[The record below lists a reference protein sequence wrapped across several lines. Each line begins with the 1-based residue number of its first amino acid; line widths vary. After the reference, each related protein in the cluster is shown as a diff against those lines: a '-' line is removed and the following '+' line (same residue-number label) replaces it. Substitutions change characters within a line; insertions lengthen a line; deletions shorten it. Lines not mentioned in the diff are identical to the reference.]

1 MKFFYSY
8 LASHKNVIRTFVV
21 IVAVFSCSFL
31 LYHPAAQ
38 SGHIPSVLLC
48 VAGCA
53 IFWFDYNK
61 ALRKT

>member
-31 LYHPAAQ
+31 LYHLPVRAPY
-38 SGHIPSVLLC
+38 SGSI
-48 VAGCA
+48 
-53 IFWFDYNK
+53 II
-61 ALRKT
+61 RR